1 MTRTFPKLAA
11 VILLAAGGIV
21 AQASRANPLP
31 GSLGRLGFNG
41 HVEHLAQVLDLT
53 DSQKE
58 QARIIFRNARESS
71 QPIREELKRNRDRLT
86 AAAKSASETDIQ
98 SLAIEQGRLLGQ
110 LTAIRTRA
118 SSKFYQILT
127 PEQRVKYDQMRQQI
141 RQKFHSGERDN
152 GP

>member
-11 VILLAAGGIV
+11 FITLAAGIIV
-21 AQASRANPLP
+21 AQGPSAKGLP
-31 GSLGRLGFNG
+31 GPTGGRGLNG
-41 HVEHLAQVLDLT
+41 HVEHLAQALNLT

-58 QARIIFRNARESS
+58 QARTIFRNARESS
-71 QPIREELKRNRDRLT
+71 QPIQEELKRNRDRLIL
-86 AAAKSASETDIQ
+86 AAKSASETDIQ

-110 LTAIRTRA
+110 LVAIRTRA

-127 PEQRVKYDQMRQQI
+127 PEQRVKYDEERQQT